1 MTDTAIAGRRLSNPW
16 LVLVM
21 LLVIYILNYLDR
33 YLISGLVDP
42 IKGDLEVGDGF
53 MGLLI
58 GPAFALLYTSL
69 AIPIARLADR
79 HSRIAIICIGCFLWS
94 LFTLLSGFAQTPWQ
108 LAGAR
113 VGVGIGEAAFVAPA
127 YSLIAAYFAPNRR
140 GIAFAILG
148 VAVYFG
154 QIGGYTMGPAIE
166 AEHGW
171 RMAFKIAGL
180 PGLIIAPLAY
190 LLVREPQR
198 VLAPVAETIK
208 LLPLLGL
215 VTRRASYTLLAIGM
229 GLGAMS
235 GLGFGL
241 WGPTLFARAYNIPVE
256 QAGPIFGLY
265 FGMAGLLGML
275 VFGSVSDWA
284 ARGGMQRPVLMAA
297 LALFAATALIMG
309 VTWSPTLELAKWL
322 AIPSGLLGGGWS
334 IGVLSSL
341 QYLLP
346 DRFRATATAMF
357 VMFMTFLSFV
367 IGPWLTG
374 LLSESF
380 GDDAMSLRH
389 ALSIIIPTGFVGA
402 ASIWLAA
409 KFLEHDR
416 EALSD

>member
-1 MTDTAIAGRRLSNPW
+1 
-16 LVLVM
+16 VLFL

-42 IKGDLEVGDGF
+42 IKGDLEVRDGF

-79 HSRIAIICIGCFLWS
+79 HSRILIICVGCFVWS
-94 LFTLLSGFAQTPWQ
+94 LFTLLSGFSQTPWQ
-108 LAGAR
+108 LAAAR
-113 VGVGIGEAAFVAPA
+113 VGVGVGEAAFVAPA
-127 YSLIAAYFAPNRR
+127 YSLLAAYFAPHRR

-154 QIGGYTMGPAIE
+154 QIGGYSLGPAVA
-166 AEHGW
+166 AEYDW
-171 RMAFKIAGL
+171 RWAFKIAGL

-190 LLVREPQR
+190 LLIREPQR
-198 VLAPVAETIK
+198 VLAPAADTIK

-215 VTRRASYTLLAIGM
+215 LTRRASYSLLALGM

-241 WGPTLFARAYNIPVE
+241 WGPTLFARAYEIPVE
-256 QAGPIFGLY
+256 QAGPIFGFY
-265 FGMAGLLGML
+265 FGLSGLAGML
-275 VFGSVSDWA
+275 VFGAVADVA
-284 ARGGMQRPVLMAA
+284 ARGGMHRPVLLGGAA
-297 LALFAATALIMG
+297 LFLATALIMA
-309 VTWSPTLELAKWL
+309 VTWSPDVNMAKL
-322 AIPSGLLGGGWS
+322 IAIPSGLLGGGWS

-346 DRFRATATAMF
+346 DRFRATATALF
-357 VMFMTFLSFV
+357 VMFMTFMSFV

-380 GDDAMSLRH
+380 GDDAASLRL

-409 KFLEHDR
+409 KFLERDR
-416 EALSD
+416 AALA

>member
-1 MTDTAIAGRRLSNPW
+1 MTDTVIAARRLSNPW
-16 LVLVM
+16 LVLTL

-42 IKGDLEVGDGF
+42 IKGDLVVGDGF

-58 GPAFALLYTSL
+58 GPAFALVYTSL

-79 HSRIAIICIGCFLWS
+79 HSRVAIICAGCFVWS

-108 LAGAR
+108 LAAAR

-127 YSLIAAYFAPNRR
+127 YSLLAAYFGPHRR

-148 VAVYFG
+148 AAVYFG
-154 QIGGYTMGPAIE
+154 QIGGYTLGPAI
-166 AEHGW
+166 AADHGW

-190 LLVREPQR
+190 LLIREPQR
-198 VLAPVAETIK
+198 VLAPIAETIK

-215 VTRRASYTLLAIGM
+215 VSKRASYSLLALGM

-241 WGPTLFARAYNIPVE
+241 WGPTLFSRAYSIPVE

-265 FGMAGLLGML
+265 FGMSGLLGML
-275 VFGSVSDWA
+275 VFGSLSDLA
-284 ARGGMQRPVLMAA
+284 ARRGMQRPVLMAA
-297 LALFAATALIMG
+297 LALFSATALIIG
-309 VTWSPTLELAKWL
+309 VTWSPSLDLAKWL

-341 QYLLP
+341 QYMLP

-380 GDDAMSLRH
+380 GDDAGSLRL

-409 KFLEHDR
+409 KFLEGDR
-416 EALSD
+416 QSLA